1 MCSIVGM
8 EKRYLVN
15 LTVEERDA
23 LERLVRRERVSG
35 IKRLRAS
42 MLLKADDGMTDE
54 EIVDELGVG
63 ICTVQR
69 VRRRCCERGVEASL
83 ERKSQENPSRPRKL
97 DGASEAQL
105 VRVACSPPPP
115 GRAKW
120 TISLLAD
127 QLVELKV
134 FDSVSTSTVQRG
146 LKKMRSSLGE

>member
-1 MCSIVGM
+1 M

>member
-1 MCSIVGM
+1 MCSIVRM

-23 LERLVRRERVSG
+23 LEQLVRRERVSG

-42 MLLKADDGMTDE
+42 VLLKADDGLTDQ

-63 ICTVQR
+63 ICTVER
-69 VRRRCCERGVEASL
+69 VRKRCCERGVDASL
-83 ERKSQENPSRPRKL
+83 ERKPQENPSRPRKL

-105 VRVACSPPPP
+105 VRIACSPPPP

-120 TISLLAD
+120 TIALLAD
-127 QLVELKV
+127 TLVELKI

-146 LKKMRSSLGE
+146 LKKMNSNLGA